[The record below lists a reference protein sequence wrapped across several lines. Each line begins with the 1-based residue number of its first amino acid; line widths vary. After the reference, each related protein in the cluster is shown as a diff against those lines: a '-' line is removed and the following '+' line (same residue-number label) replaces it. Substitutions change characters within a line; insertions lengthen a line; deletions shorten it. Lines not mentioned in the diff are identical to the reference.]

1 MTRADGRGVDR
12 LDLTNPDPA
21 HQLDVLI
28 AGRGDNPQTNGM
40 SASLD
45 NFAPRVGAIYRFNDK
60 TVFRAG
66 YGLTFNA
73 TPWARAVRGDN
84 DYPITIASSFFN
96 ALPFAPNSTLAQGIP
111 LIVPPDQSTGRVPL
125 DLSAA
130 EYTPEINNIDRGEVK
145 TWNIAVERRLMLT
158 RRSTWRTSARRA
170 RADTPR
176 STSTHRRRSVSA
188 TRDARMPRRDACWR
202 STRGVSD

>member
-1 MTRADGRGVDR
+1 VQNELMTAREWQHALYFRDRWTPSAKLTLDMGLRWEYYPIMTRADGRGVDR
-12 LDLTNPDPA
+12 LDLRTRIRASARRA
-21 HQLDVLI
+21 HCR
-28 AGRGDNPQTNGM
+28 RGGNPQTNGM

-45 NFAPRVGAIYRFNDK
+45 NFAPRLGAIYRFDDK

-130 EYTPEINNIDRGEVK
+130 EYTP
-145 TWNIAVERRLMLT
+145 
-158 RRSTWRTSARRA
+158 RSTTSIVAR
-170 RADTPR
+170 
-176 STSTHRRRSVSA
+176 
-188 TRDARMPRRDACWR
+188 
-202 STRGVSD
+202 